1 MREPSAATQS
11 EATKKQTTITVDTL
25 TQTANQTL
33 HIDKPI
39 STQMRNNSNTS
50 SNYNGA
56 NLKLLDEI
64 RASGFAKPRATAAAT
79 ATVARLATGSGRVP
93 EGALSGVPACVQRS
107 HAEFERARLVRQSV
121 LRAVC
126 GGKATRSTSS
136 SSNDAAQRFAL
147 KPVATK
153 ETHAVVV
160 GVGESAKRLCLK
172 RIARGEFALKPTTTR
187 VRNQCVVGG
196 ACRFF
201 FRCSSLT

>member
-1 MREPSAATQS
+1 MREPRAAKES

-25 TQTANQTL
+25 TQTANQTT

-39 STQMRNNSNTS
+39 STQMRNNNNNTS

-136 SSNDAAQRFAL
+136 NDAAQRFAL

-160 GVGESAKRLCLK
+160 GVVESAKRLCLK

-196 ACRFF
+196 QSFDSFF
-201 FRCSSLT
+201 DVHR